1 MRTRRSAERSVRRSA
16 RPVGALAA
24 LALAAALALTG
35 CSGAN
40 DSGANSTADKAA
52 VGEAGAG
59 DADAAQDAKEGAGA
73 SGSKATAAPDLTVS
87 RIIRT
92 ASLTVQVKDVPKA
105 LDEAR
110 ATTENAGGYVGD
122 ETTVRDE
129 NGAERTRVVLRVPV
143 GKYDD
148 VLAALQGAGKL
159 LERTAKAQDVTDQVV
174 DVDSRIATQ
183 RASVARVRELMD
195 RATKLSD
202 VVTLEGELSSREA
215 DLEALLAQQSS
226 LKDRTS
232 LATVTLTLSE
242 KPVVPAAE
250 DDDPGFVDAL
260 AGGWGALVTML
271 RWIAVAFGA
280 VLPFLAVALLL
291 LLVWLRLVRPRR
303 RAAEANRS
311 RVSVPGQTGAR
322 QTEAGTAGGWQT
334 GAGTAGPGHTGAG
347 HTGVGTAGPGH
358 TGAGTG
364 GAGQT
369 GAGTGGPGQ
378 TGAGAGEP
386 EQH

>member
-1 MRTRRSAERSVRRSA
+1 MRTPRSAGRSVRRPA
-16 RPVGALAA
+16 RTTHALAGI
-24 LALAAALALTG
+24 LLAAGLALTG
-35 CSGAN
+35 CSGAS
-40 DSGANSTADKAA
+40 DSGASSTADKAA

-59 DADAAQDAKEGAGA
+59 DADAAQDAKEGAGS
-73 SGSKATAAPDLTVS
+73 SGSKATSAPALTAN

-110 ATTENAGGYVGD
+110 TTTENAGGYVGD

-129 NGAERTRVVLRVPV
+129 DGAERTRVVLRVPV
-143 GKYDD
+143 EKYDD

-159 LERTAKAQDVTDQVV
+159 LERTAKAEDVTDQVV
-174 DVDSRIATQ
+174 DVESRIASQ

-202 VVTLEGELSSREA
+202 VVTLEGELSNRES
-215 DLEALLAQQSS
+215 DLEALLAQQAS

-242 KPVVPAAE
+242 KPVVPVAE

-260 AGGWGALVTML
+260 AGGWDAFVTML
-271 RWIAVAFGA
+271 RWIAVVFGA
-280 VLPFLAVALLL
+280 ALPFLAVGALL

-303 RAAEANRS
+303 RAAEAS
-311 RVSVPGQTGAR
+311 WAGLGVPGQAGAGPRAGQAGAGPAAAQHGPGRTGDGPTGA
-322 QTEAGTAGGWQT
+322 
-334 GAGTAGPGHTGAG
+334 
-347 HTGVGTAGPGH
+347 
-358 TGAGTG
+358 
-364 GAGQT
+364 
-369 GAGTGGPGQ
+369 GQ

-386 EQH
+386 ERH